1 FRESSRINS
10 TFGGNFID
18 ILRFQLILEVIE
30 NENLVENAREM
41 GEYLRLGLEG
51 LEQKFPDRISN
62 ARGRGLMC
70 AFDLPSGEQRD
81 RFREI
86 LYDDCLIVL
95 SCGDQ

>member
-1 FRESSRINS
+1 
-10 TFGGNFID
+10 
-18 ILRFQLILEVIE
+18 
-30 NENLVENAREM
+30 NLVENAREM

-95 SCGDQ
+95 SCGDQSIRFRPHLNVSREEIQLALDKISDNISKI